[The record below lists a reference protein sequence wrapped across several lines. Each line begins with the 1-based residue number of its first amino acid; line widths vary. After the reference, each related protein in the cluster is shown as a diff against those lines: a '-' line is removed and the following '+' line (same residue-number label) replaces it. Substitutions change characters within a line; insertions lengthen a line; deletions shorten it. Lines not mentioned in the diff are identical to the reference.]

1 LVVVL
6 LGRRSIGVG
15 VSKGL
20 NGGQVLE
27 VPGLANGERAVVVL
41 TSLVHADT
49 ASATDGD
56 DDDTRL
62 LVVGS

>member
-41 TSLVHADT
+41 ASLVHADT
-49 ASATDGD
+49 TSATDGD

>member
-1 LVVVL
+1 VIL
-6 LGRRSIGVG
+6 LGWRSIGVG

-20 NGGQVLE
+20 NGGQILE
-27 VPGLANGERAVVVL
+27 VPGLANGEGAVVVL

-49 ASATDGD
+49 TGATDGD

-62 LVVGS
+62 LVVRS